1 MITLGSSS
9 SLFQFALGANA
20 VMPALLSDFRR
31 WKELASEMTL
41 RRLKEVRPDFDI
53 KEHQKPDFV
62 DFVFKSSGGQRIA
75 HKLNLFVALYAL
87 VACAVSLGALCWS
100 ADRPELPVKSNVL
113 ALFVFGTIV
122 LGPAIYVSR
131 DLFLS
136 HVYRT
141 LTVRGLRSDPEALLL
156 ARCAELYI
164 QHSDEWRVFDVQFD
178 EQEIE
183 LERLIWSMRAMRAK
197 MAWHSFIQSVRSM
210 FIRHKK

>member
-41 RRLKEVRPDFDI
+41 RRLKEVRPDFDV

-75 HKLNLFVALYAL
+75 HKINLFVAFYAL
-87 VACAVSLGALCWS
+87 VACAVSLSALCWS
-100 ADRPELPVKSNVL
+100 AGRPELPVKSSVL
-113 ALFVFGTIV
+113 MLFVFGTIV
-122 LGPAIYVSR
+122 LGPAIYVFR
-131 DLFLS
+131 NLVLS

-141 LTVRGLRSDPEALLL
+141 LTIHGLRSEQEAHFL
-156 ARCAELYI
+156 ARYAELYV
-164 QHSDEWRVFDVQFD
+164 QYSDEWRVFDAQFD
-178 EQEIE
+178 EQKIE
-183 LERLIWSMRAMRAK
+183 FERLMRSMRAMRAQ
-197 MAWHSFIQSVRSM
+197 MALHSFIQSVRSM
-210 FIRHKK
+210 FVRHKK